1 MLLYFLTCFS
11 ITFIIIYSKIFK
23 PFRPT
28 KEGFLGDLFKC
39 PLCLGF
45 WVALLMYFI
54 TFDFNLLQM
63 IQLSFSSSGLTY
75 LLSMLGLYLEKKA
88 HEP

>member
-1 MLLYFLTCFS
+1 MFLYFLSCFS

-28 KEGFLGDLFKC
+28 KGFFGDLFKC

-45 WVALLMYFI
+45 WVSLAMYFI
-54 TFDFNLLQM
+54 TFEYNVLQM

>member
-1 MLLYFLTCFS
+1 MFLYFLSCFS

-23 PFRPT
+23 PIRPA
-28 KEGFLGDLFKC
+28 EGFFGDLFKC

-45 WVALLMYFI
+45 WVGLSMYFI
-54 TFDFNLLQM
+54 SFDFNIVQM
-63 IQLSFSSSGLTY
+63 IQYTFSSSGITY

-88 HEP
+88 HE